1 MRRVIFLSVLILI
14 GVQQTADAQETNN
27 DEREFKNTIHFN
39 LTNPFIFGSR
49 SMVFGYERVLNKKH
63 SFTVNFGLTGFPTL
77 DIIDRDSLQANTV
90 LDSRGFNISA
100 DYRFYLAKENKY
112 DAPRGVYIGPYYSY
126 NLFGRKLEWL
136 LTSTSGSSAL
146 VETDLS
152 LNVHTLGFELGY
164 QFIFWDR
171 LTVDM
176 ILLGPGVGWYNLKAS
191 VGSNLSAADREK
203 FFELLNEALAEKFPG
218 YGYVIDEGN
227 FKRTGVDKT
236 TTWGY
241 RYMIQVGFRF

>member
-1 MRRVIFLSVLILI
+1 MRRVILSVLILI
-14 GVQQTADAQETNN
+14 GVQQTTEAQETKKE
-27 DEREFKNTIHFN
+27 DKEFRNTIHFN

-49 SMVFGYERVLNKKH
+49 SLVFGYERVLNNKR
-63 SFTVNFGLTGFPTL
+63 SFTVNFGFTGFPTL
-77 DIIDRDSLQANTV
+77 DIIDSDSLQAKTV
-90 LDSRGFNISA
+90 LDNRGFNISA

-112 DAPRGVYIGPYYSY
+112 SAPRGVYIGPYYSY
-126 NLFGRKLEWL
+126 NLFGRKDSWSLM
-136 LTSTSGSSAL
+136 STSGSSFQ
-146 VETDLS
+146 VESDMS

-164 QFIFWDR
+164 QFIFRDR

-191 VGSNLSAADREK
+191 IGSNLSAADREK

-236 TTWGY
+236 TSWGY
-241 RYMIQVGFRF
+241 RYMVQIGFRF